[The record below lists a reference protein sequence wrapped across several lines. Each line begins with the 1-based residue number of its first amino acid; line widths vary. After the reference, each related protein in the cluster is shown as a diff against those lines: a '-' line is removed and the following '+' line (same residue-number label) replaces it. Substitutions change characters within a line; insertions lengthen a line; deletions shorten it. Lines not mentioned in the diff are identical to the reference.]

1 MCDLERFHLRTAVQ
15 VKMKVTL
22 DGAIDTAED
31 ISVISLLMSV
41 VLPVRDEH
49 VSVLVKTVPKLTL
62 SIFSKKLCLVKISE
76 GLNDKLRIHETYQYF
91 NT

>member
-1 MCDLERFHLRTAVQ
+1 
-15 VKMKVTL
+15 MKVTL

-31 ISVISLLMSV
+31 ISVITLLVSV
-41 VLPVRDEH
+41 VLLVRDEH

-62 SIFSKKLCLVKISE
+62 SIFSKKHRLVKISK

>member
-1 MCDLERFHLRTAVQ
+1 MQ
-15 VKMKVTL
+15 VKVKVTL
-22 DGAIDTAED
+22 DRSIDTAED

-41 VLPVRDEH
+41 VLLVRDVH

-62 SIFSKKLCLVKISE
+62 SIFSKKLRLVKISE
-76 GLNDKLRIHETYQYF
+76 GLRDKLRIHETYQYF

>member
-1 MCDLERFHLRTAVQ
+1 MQ
-15 VKMKVTL
+15 VKVKVTL
-22 DGAIDTAED
+22 DRSIDTAED

-41 VLPVRDEH
+41 VLLVRDEH

-62 SIFSKKLCLVKISE
+62 SIFSKKLRLVKISE
-76 GLNDKLRIHETYQYF
+76 GLRDKLRIHETYQYF

>member
-1 MCDLERFHLRTAVQ
+1 
-15 VKMKVTL
+15 MKVTL

-31 ISVISLLMSV
+31 ISVITLLVSV
-41 VLPVRDEH
+41 VLLVRDEH

-76 GLNDKLRIHETYQYF
+76 GLRDKLRIHGTYQYF